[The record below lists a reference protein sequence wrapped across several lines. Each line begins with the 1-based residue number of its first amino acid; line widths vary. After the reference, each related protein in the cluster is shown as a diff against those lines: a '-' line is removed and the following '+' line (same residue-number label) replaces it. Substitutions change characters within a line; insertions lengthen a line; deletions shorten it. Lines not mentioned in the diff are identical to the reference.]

1 MKHRKIL
8 WLMLW
13 LFSLILLSFRGGAA
27 AYGFFFFCTLI
38 PVICLLYLLAVVLEF
53 SIYQELETKVMTAGE
68 PFSYTFTLQNEGW
81 ITISSI
87 RVLMYADLSNVEKLP
102 EGITFELLP
111 GESFRFDTKM
121 VCKYRGQIKVGV
133 SKLVITDFLK
143 LFTITYKVRE
153 PLEAIVDP
161 RIPDEE
167 EYNWEEEMS
176 KSYRQENRL
185 RKDVPDYGVRAY
197 EAGDPLRR
205 INWRATAANGKLMTR
220 ELIGEEQESVTVLFD
235 AGRYSEK
242 PLEYLPVENHIL
254 ELVLSLS
261 QHFCLKGQPVT
272 VGWLQKTRDRLE
284 PMFFEVTTLQE
295 FALLY
300 EEMKKLAFLSH
311 LTDEQRS
318 LLYTE
323 CARERQ
329 GGRIFAVLRKEEAE
343 NPSLEELKNAGAELY
358 LIPAEE
364 GVER

>member
-27 AYGFFFFCTLI
+27 AYGFFFFCTLV

-87 RVLMYADLSNVEKLP
+87 RVLMYADLSDVEELP

-111 GESFRFDTKM
+111 GESFRFHTKM
-121 VCKYRGQIKVGV
+121 VCKYRGQIRVGV
-133 SKLVITDFLK
+133 ARLVITDFLK

-161 RIPDEE
+161 RIPDEG

-176 KSYRQENRL
+176 KSYRQENRR
-185 RKDVPDYGVRAY
+185 RKDVPDYAVRAY
-197 EAGDPLRR
+197 EAGDSLRR
-205 INWRATAANGKLMTR
+205 INWKATAANGKLMTR
-220 ELIGEEQESVTVLFD
+220 ELTGEEQESVTVLFD

-254 ELVLSLS
+254 ELMLSLS

-272 VGWLQKTRDRLE
+272 IGWLQKKSEKVE
-284 PMFFEVTTLQE
+284 PILFEVTTLQE
-295 FALLY
+295 FAYFY
-300 EEMKKLAFLSH
+300 EEMKKLAFLSG
-311 LTDEQRS
+311 LTDTQKS
-318 LLYTE
+318 LLYSE
-323 CARERQ
+323 CAKERP
-329 GGRIFAVLRKEEAE
+329 GGRIFAVLRRDEMS
-343 NPSLEELKNAGAELY
+343 NPLLEELENDGAELY

-364 GVER
+364 GVAL